1 MNRRSVTSV
10 TAGALAVALLG
21 AGAGVAQAGG
31 GDGGGSGGPQPG
43 QALAARGDAYRTAAG
58 DTLTVRGGGVLRND
72 SGRPVTLVAN
82 TAPANGTLHLNPD
95 GTFSY
100 VPKPGFTGTDTFTYS
115 VSDAVTRYA
124 TQVPPLATIGGV
136 TIKGGAYGSSIY
148 PVPGS
153 RDEFYGLTDR
163 GPNVDGP
170 NGVKIEPLPAF
181 TPAIGRFRLVDGRAT
196 LLRTIPLRAADGTPY
211 NGRVSTEASTG
222 ETILDINGNVLTADP
237 NGYDPE
243 GLVALRDGTFWV
255 SDEYG
260 PYITHFDRHGRAIE
274 RLSPFNGALPAE
286 LANRMPNRG
295 MEGLTITPDGST
307 LVGMMQSALAQKD
320 LTPRP
325 VTVPTLRVVTYNLRT
340 RATHEYVYLLDDP
353 LRNAGA
359 VSEITAISN
368 SRFLVT
374 ERDGNFEPGAF
385 KKIFTIDLTGAT
397 DVGPKA
403 SVPGA
408 VYTAGQGGLLLGT
421 PGRTIE
427 ATVGSTDTATAAATL
442 ASFGIRPVGKTLDVD
457 LAGLVST
464 LDPTGGFFGHD
475 KVEGVATTDGGRT
488 LVISNDNDFGIAGL
502 TNTTPPFQLKPKIL
516 PNGQQDDGAFL
527 VVDTTRLPAHTS
539 TATVTIT
546 VTAKGGPRR

>member
-1 MNRRSVTSV
+1 MNRPSRTSV

-21 AGAGVAQAGG
+21 AGAAAGAAQAGG
-31 GDGGGSGGPQPG
+31 GGSRPGERLQARNDTYSVSAGKTLSVRAGGI
-43 QALAARGDAYRTAAG
+43 
-58 DTLTVRGGGVLRND
+58 LRND
-72 SGRPVTLVAN
+72 SGEPATLVSN
-82 TAPANGTLHLNPD
+82 TAPTNGTLSLAAD
-95 GTFSY
+95 GSFSY
-100 VPKPGFTGTDTFTYS
+100 TPKAGFTGTDSFSYT
-115 VSDAVTRYA
+115 VSDAVSVYQ
-124 TQVPPLATIGGV
+124 TQVAPLATIGGV
-136 TIKGGAYGSSIY
+136 TIKGGAYGSSVY

-153 RDEFYGLTDR
+153 RNEFYGLTDR

-170 NGVKIEPLPAF
+170 GGVKIEPLPSFA
-181 TPAIGRFRLVDGRAT
+181 PKIGKFRLVDGRAV
-196 LLRTIPLRAADGTPY
+196 LERTITLRAADGTPY

-222 ETILDINGNVLTADP
+222 ETILDLNGNVLTADP

-260 PYITHFDRHGRAIE
+260 PYITHFDRDGKAIE

-295 MEGLTITPDGST
+295 MEGLTITPDGTT

-320 LTPRP
+320 LTPKP
-325 VTVPTLRVVTYNLRT
+325 ATVTTLRIVTYNLRT
-340 RATHEYVYLLDDP
+340 RATHEYLYLLDDP
-353 LRNAGA
+353 VRNVGA
-359 VSEITAISN
+359 VSEITAVGN

-374 ERDGNFEPGAF
+374 ERDGVFEPGAV
-385 KKIFTIDLTGAT
+385 KKIFAIDLDGAT
-397 DVGPKA
+397 DVGPQA

-408 VYTAGQGGLLLGT
+408 VYTAAKGGLLLGSAQK
-421 PGRTIE
+421 TIE
-427 ATVGSTDTATAAATL
+427 ATVGSSDTATATATL
-442 ASFGIRPVGKTLDVD
+442 AAAGIRPVGKKLDVD
-457 LAGLVST
+457 VAGLVST

-488 LVISNDNDFGIAGL
+488 LVITNDNDFGINGV
-502 TNTTPPFQLKPKIL
+502 TNTAAPFQLKAKIL

-527 VVDTTRLPAHTS
+527 VVDTTRLPAGTS

-546 VTAKGGPRR
+546 VRNGGRH